1 MKTVNELIED
11 LILKEHNFFAY
22 QQIQDLIE
30 RGTKRVGLVQAT
42 GTGKAFLAIQ
52 LLYDNCLMK
61 DDKKILYITSSKPII
76 DQFDK
81 HLMEVNIEKTRVFKN
96 LDMCIYSS
104 LLTKDFDLLEI

>member
-61 DDKKILYITSSKPII
+61 DDKKYCILHH
-76 DQFDK
+76 Q
-81 HLMEVNIEKTRVFKN
+81 NQ
-96 LDMCIYSS
+96 
-104 LLTKDFDLLEI
+104 LLTNLINICWK